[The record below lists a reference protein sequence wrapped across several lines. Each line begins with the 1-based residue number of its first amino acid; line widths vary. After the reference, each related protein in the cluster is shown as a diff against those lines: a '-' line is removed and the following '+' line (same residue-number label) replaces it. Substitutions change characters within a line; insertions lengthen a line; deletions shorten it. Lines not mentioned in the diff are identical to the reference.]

1 MPELRDIDA
10 AAARRALE
18 RAGGISRHGK
28 GDHVN
33 VKMPNGQIV
42 TFSSARGPVKVGV
55 LRAMLKK
62 ADISVDQ
69 FLELLGRRR

>member
-1 MPELRDIDA
+1 MPELREIDA

-28 GDHVN
+28 GD
-33 VKMPNGQIV
+33 Q
-42 TFSSARGPVKVGV
+42 FSSSKGPVKAGL

-62 ADISVDQ
+62 ADVSVEQ
-69 FLELLGRRR
+69 FLELLGGEGNGIRRGYS